1 MSDNKPVMTR
11 EVAVKDASPSLRWIH
26 FYASPDAVEGFMSFG
41 LCEPMSSFGG
51 DGYRLQVD
59 PRYDFEEVLNYIK
72 NYG

>member
-11 EVAVKDASPSLRWIH
+11 EVAVKDASPSLGWIH
-26 FYASPDAVEGFMSFG
+26 FYASPDAVEEFMAFG
-41 LCEPMSSFGG
+41 LCEPQSYLGG

-59 PRYDFEEVLNYIK
+59 PRCDFEEVLNYIK